1 MRSSLLL
8 LAIAALS
15 IAQISSDAIPTPE
28 VRRTGSRLACLCTAC
43 NNSVGDCAMLGCHY
57 SVPGRARIKELQA
70 QGVSDDAIIDEFV
83 RKEGRKA
90 LIVPPME
97 GFSRLAWWMPP
108 FMLGLGLL
116 FIYWFIRRMRK
127 PSTAPALDPK
137 VLERYKDSIEKDMA
151 NLE

>member
-1 MRSSLLL
+1 LRGSLLL
-8 LAIAALS
+8 IGVAALS

-28 VRRTGSRLACLCTAC
+28 VRRTGARLACLCTAC

-57 SVPGRARIKELQA
+57 SVPARARIKELQA

-97 GFSRLAWWMPP
+97 GFSSLAWWMPP
-108 FMLGLGLL
+108 AMLGIGLV
-116 FIYWFIRRMRK
+116 FIYWFIRRMR
-127 PSTAPALDPK
+127 APAAAPAPDPK
-137 VLERYKDSIEKDMA
+137 LLDRYKDSIEKDMA
-151 NLE
+151 KFE